1 MAESEFQEGNDD
13 DGKTREN
20 FKKSTEE
27 LLEKMENL
35 TVWATQIVYDCIAIR
50 TNPDL
55 TNTMQH
61 LEDAFLRCKEQLE
74 KKGQEVLMESRGE
87 GQKKGIN

>member
-1 MAESEFQEGNDD
+1 MAESEFQQGNND

-35 TVWATQIVYDCIAIR
+35 TVWATQIVYDCTAIR
-50 TNPDL
+50 TNPAL
-55 TNTMQH
+55 TTTMQH
-61 LEDAFLRCKEQLE
+61 LEDAFLRCKEHME
-74 KKGQEVLMESRGE
+74 KKRQE
-87 GQKKGIN
+87 KPN